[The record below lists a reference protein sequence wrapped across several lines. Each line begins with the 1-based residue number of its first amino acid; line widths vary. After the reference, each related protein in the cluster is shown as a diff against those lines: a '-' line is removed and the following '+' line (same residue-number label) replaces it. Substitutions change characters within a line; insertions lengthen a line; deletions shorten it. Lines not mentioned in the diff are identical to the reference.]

1 MREGRRTCASGAG
14 AGDGGVSDGD
24 GERSVE
30 EEVARDRESDDS
42 GPHDHHIV
50 VGGVGGRGPGGPD
63 LGLRPERAEPAL
75 ALAPAPWAADTE
87 ALGDA
92 RGRRSGGRGEARGAR
107 VPSGSERDGSI
118 HWKRRTE

>member
-75 ALAPAPWAADTE
+75 APAPWAADAE
-87 ALGDA
+87 ALGEV
-92 RGRRSGGRGEARGAR
+92 RGRRSRGGGGGEARGAR

-118 HWKRRTE
+118 H

>member
-50 VGGVGGRGPGGPD
+50 VGGVGGRGPGGAD

-87 ALGDA
+87 ALGDERTRRQHPLEAEDGVTRRLA
-92 RGRRSGGRGEARGAR
+92 R
-107 VPSGSERDGSI
+107 
-118 HWKRRTE
+118 